1 MEAQLGDAYFDTR
14 GRLGS
19 AIYGLS
25 KLVEEIELD
34 RVQYLLLQS
43 LLQSLREPFLFVVVG
58 EVNAGKSTLLNALFG
73 QSFCETAALPMTSE
87 ICLFKYG
94 AYEKDICITD
104 TLTELYRPNEFLKD
118 FNIVDTPGTN
128 SIMEHH
134 QEITERFIPMAD
146 LVIFTFSVVNPWGA
160 SAWSLLGKIH
170 QQWYKNIIFALQQ
183 CDLREP
189 DEIEA
194 IIEHIKV
201 TSKQRLGTIFPIF
214 PVSGKKA
221 FLSKTTALDKERLWK
236 ESRFEHLEAHI
247 AGVVDSPRI
256 REQKLGNASRSARVV
271 LRQAQEK
278 LEAGARILKADEEL
292 IGGLGAE
299 VSTQR
304 DRTLHRAGALRR
316 LIDSEYVAN
325 AMRATR
331 RFQDH
336 LGFAPQDRQG
346 SPYAIEK
353 EILNGLTEV
362 ARREAETAASAI
374 AEDLQDLWR
383 RLAENMQ
390 EHFNFRL
397 RVGTE
402 SGEPEWTP
410 QREHLRSRLL
420 ATLAGEISKL
430 QLSALLN
437 RRLASRRS
445 VLAGFTAGGLAAIG
459 TAACLIHFHVLPT
472 AQHTTASLLA
482 AIVAVLAAIG
492 GALFARRN
500 SRTLVELLA
509 EHFEAERDQL
519 NIAVKEELTR
529 EVNGFFDDFI
539 HLFDPLHR
547 LCDEHRLRYQPQ
559 ITELNRLADALDEVD
574 LLIGLPAARPP
585 ANS

>member
-1 MEAQLGDAYFDTR
+1 MESQLGDAYFDTR
-14 GRLGS
+14 ARLGS

-25 KLVEEIELD
+25 KLVEDIELD
-34 RVQYLLLQS
+34 HVQFLLLQS
-43 LLQSLREPFLFVVVG
+43 LLSSLKEPFLFVVVG

-73 QSFCETAALPMTSE
+73 QEFCETAALPMTSE

-94 AYEKDICITD
+94 TYEKDIAITD
-104 TLTELYRPNEFLKD
+104 TLTELYRPNRFLKD

-170 QQWYKNIIFALQQ
+170 QQWYKNIIFVLQQ
-183 CDLREP
+183 CDLREA

-194 IIEHIKV
+194 IIEHMKV
-201 TSKQRLGTIFPIF
+201 TSKQRLGNLFPIF
-214 PVSGKKA
+214 AVSGKKA
-221 FLSKTTALDKERLWK
+221 FLSKTTALDKERLWR
-236 ESRFEHLEAHI
+236 ESRFEPLESHI
-247 AGVVDSPRI
+247 ASVVDSPRI

-278 LEAGARILKADEEL
+278 LDAGARILQADEEL
-292 IGGLGAE
+292 INGLGSE

-304 DRTLHRAGALRR
+304 NRTLERAGGLRR
-316 LIDSEYVAN
+316 LIDSEYMAHSIL
-325 AMRATR
+325 ATR

-336 LGFAPQDRQG
+336 LGFASQERNG
-346 SPYAIEK
+346 SPDLIEK
-353 EILNGLTEV
+353 GMLTSLSEV
-362 ARREAETAASAI
+362 ARREAEAAASGI

-383 RLAENMQ
+383 RLADNMQ

-402 SGEPEWTP
+402 SGEPEWTQ

-420 ATLAGEISKL
+420 STLEREISKL
-430 QLSALLN
+430 QLSDLLN

-445 VLAGFTAGGLAAIG
+445 ILGAFGLVGVGAIV
-459 TAACLIHFHVLPT
+459 TTACLTHFHVIPAAQQNLAGIAT
-472 AQHTTASLLA
+472 AVA
-482 AIVAVLAAIG
+482 AVLCAIFG
-492 GALFARRN
+492 GLYARR
-500 SRTLVELLA
+500 SSHSLVELLA
-509 EHFEAERDQL
+509 EHFENERGQL
-519 NIAVKEELTR
+519 NAAVREELAR

-559 ITELNRLADALDEVD
+559 ITEMHRLADALDEVD
-574 LLIGLPAARPP
+574 LMIGLPP
-585 ANS
+585 AKN

>member
-1 MEAQLGDAYFDTR
+1 MEAQLGDVYFDTR
-14 GRLGS
+14 ARLGS

-25 KLVEEIELD
+25 KLVEDIELD
-34 RVQYLLLQS
+34 HVQYLLLQS
-43 LLQSLREPFLFVVVG
+43 LLTSLKEPFLFVVVG

-94 AYEKDICITD
+94 TYEKDIYITD
-104 TLTELYRPNEFLKD
+104 TLQELYRPNEFLKD

-170 QQWYKNIIFALQQ
+170 QQWYKNIIFVLQQ
-183 CDLREP
+183 CDLREA

-194 IIEHIKV
+194 IIEHMKV
-201 TSKQRLGTIFPIF
+201 TSKQRLGNIFPIF

-221 FLSKTTALDKERLWK
+221 FLSKTTALDKERLWR
-236 ESRFEHLEAHI
+236 ESRYELLESHI
-247 AGVVDSPRI
+247 ATVVDSPRI

-278 LEAGARILKADEEL
+278 LDAGARILKADEEL
-292 IGGLGAE
+292 INGLGSE

-304 DRTLHRAGALRR
+304 NRTLERTGALRR
-316 LIDSEYVAN
+316 LIDSEYVAH
-325 AMRATR
+325 AMRGTR

-336 LGFAPQDRQG
+336 LGIAAQERNG
-346 SPYAIEK
+346 SPDAIEK
-353 EILNGLTEV
+353 EILTGLTDV
-362 ARREAETAASAI
+362 ARREAESAASAI
-374 AEDLQDLWR
+374 AEDLQELWR
-383 RLAENMQ
+383 RLADNMQ

-410 QREHLRSRLL
+410 QREHLRTRLL
-420 ATLAGEISKL
+420 TTLEKEISKL
-430 QLSALLN
+430 QLSDLLN

-445 VLAGFTAGGLAAIG
+445 ALGGFTAAGIAAMAAAASIIHFQVIPAAQHG
-459 TAACLIHFHVLPT
+459 TAGI
-472 AQHTTASLLA
+472 LA
-482 AIVAVLAAIG
+482 AIVAVLCAIG
-492 GALFARRN
+492 GTLYSRRS
-500 SRTLVELLA
+500 SRALVELLA

-519 NIAVKEELTR
+519 NVAVKEELTR

-574 LLIGLPAARPP
+574 LLIGLSPAAR
-585 ANS
+585 S

>member
-1 MEAQLGDAYFDTR
+1 MESQLGDVYFDTR
-14 GRLGS
+14 ARLGS

-25 KLVEEIELD
+25 KLVEDIELD
-34 RVQYLLLQS
+34 HVQYLLLQS
-43 LLQSLREPFLFVVVG
+43 LLTSLKEPFLFVVVG

-73 QSFCETAALPMTSE
+73 QEFCETAALPMTAE

-94 AYEKDICITD
+94 TYEKDIYVTD
-104 TLTELYRPNEFLKD
+104 TLTELYRPNDFLKD

-170 QQWYKNIIFALQQ
+170 QQWYKNVIFVLQQ

-194 IIEHIKV
+194 IMEHMKV
-201 TSKQRLGTIFPIF
+201 TSKQRLGSLFPIF

-236 ESRFEHLEAHI
+236 ESRFQQLESHI
-247 AGVVDSPRI
+247 ATVVDSPRI

-278 LEAGARILKADEEL
+278 LDAGARILQADEEL
-292 IGGLGAE
+292 INGLGTE

-304 DRTLHRAGALRR
+304 SRTLERTGALRR
-316 LIDSEYVAN
+316 LIDSEYMAHS
-325 AMRATR
+325 MLATR

-336 LGFAPQDRQG
+336 LGFASQERNG
-346 SPYAIEK
+346 SPDLIEQG
-353 EILNGLTEV
+353 ILTSLCDV
-362 ARREAETAASAI
+362 ARREAESAAGAI
-374 AEDLQDLWR
+374 GEDLQELWR
-383 RLAENMQ
+383 RLADNMQ

-402 SGEPEWTP
+402 SGEPEWTA
-410 QREHLRSRLL
+410 QRDHLRTRLL
-420 ATLAGEISKL
+420 TTLEREISKL

-437 RRLASRRS
+437 RRLATRRS
-445 VLAGFTAGGLAAIG
+445 VLAAFTAGAVVSVVG
-459 TAACLIHFHVLPT
+459 AACLIHFHVLSAAHHNT
-472 AQHTTASLLA
+472 IGLVGAMA
-482 AIVAVLAAIG
+482 AIAFAVMG
-492 GALFARRN
+492 GLYARR
-500 SRTLVELLA
+500 STHTLVELLS
-509 EHFEAERDQL
+509 EHFESERDQL
-519 NIAVKEELTR
+519 NAAVKEELTR

-539 HLFDPLHR
+539 HLFEPLHR

-559 ITELNRLADALDEVD
+559 ITELKRLADALDEVD
-574 LLIGLPAARPP
+574 LLIGLPPTSTR
-585 ANS
+585 

>member
-1 MEAQLGDAYFDTR
+1 MDTQLGDAFFDTR
-14 GRLGS
+14 SRLS
-19 AIYGLS
+19 YAIVALS

-34 RVQYLLLQS
+34 RVQNLLLQS
-43 LLQSLREPFLFVVVG
+43 LLKSLNEPFLFVVVG

-73 QSFCETAALPMTSE
+73 HSFCETAALPMTSE

-160 SAWSLLGKIH
+160 SAWALLGKIH
-170 QQWYKNIIFALQQ
+170 QQWYKNIIFVLQQ

-194 IIEHIKV
+194 IIEHLKV
-201 TSKQRLGTIFPIF
+201 TSKQRLGTIFPVF

-221 FLSKTTALDKERLWK
+221 FLSKTTALDKERLWR
-236 ESRFEHLEAHI
+236 ESRFENLEAHI
-247 AGVVDSPRI
+247 ADVVDSPRI

-271 LRQAQEK
+271 LRQAEEK

-336 LGFAPQDRQG
+336 LGFSQPERNG
-346 SPYAIEK
+346 SPDAIERQ
-353 EILNGLTEV
+353 ILDGLTEV
-362 ARREAETAASAI
+362 ARREVETAASAV

-420 ATLAGEISKL
+420 STLEREIAKL

-437 RRLASRRS
+437 RRVASRRAI
-445 VLAGFTAGGLAAIG
+445 LGGFIAAGLASLVTAFGLVHFQAIPES
-459 TAACLIHFHVLPT
+459 LN
-472 AQHTTASLLA
+472 TTAILLGVFA
-482 AIVAVLAAIG
+482 TIANIV
-492 GALFARRN
+492 GALFFAQRN
-500 SRTLVELLA
+500 SRSLVELLA
-509 EHFEAERDQL
+509 EHLEAERDQL
-519 NIAVKEELTR
+519 NVAVREELSR

-539 HLFDPLHR
+539 RHFDPLHR
-547 LCDEHRLRYQPQ
+547 LCDEHRVRYQPQ
-559 ITELNRLADALDEVD
+559 ITELHRVADALDQVD
-574 LLIGLPAARPP
+574 LLIGLPPSRHP
-585 ANS
+585 